1 MMIITF
7 ATPAVSS
14 ISGRIDRLFDED
26 WKFHR
31 GRCPTTTAALSSC
44 ADPSFN
50 DSGWRD
56 VRLPHDWSIEDLP
69 AREEDAEFPVLG
81 VRYGEWKLQIG
92 DDGNWSSPGY
102 DDSRWMP
109 AKGGEDWRSYG
120 AQWQAAN
127 VTGWYR
133 QRLTVSEELAS
144 SAATVTLSLGTIAGT
159 DETFLNG
166 VRLGGTGSFDRPVSP
181 SDYVVLR
188 AYPIPAG
195 LLVGSGGTN
204 VIAIRS
210 RTIGGPG
217 VGPANGNGSFPGGLF
232 DDPIA
237 PVVEARVG
245 PFDPA
250 AALGSSL
257 IEGWKLGG
265 STSTGYTLG
274 GVGWYRKTFS
284 VDPGP
289 GRRVFLRFDGVYM
302 NATTWLNGVQL
313 GTHPYGYTTFE
324 YDITKHLNTND
335 NSDNLVAVLVNNN
348 GWNSRW
354 YSGSGI
360 YRHTHLRIVDA
371 VHIPLWGAHVTTPSI
386 TFTEPGHASHAVVA
400 VDTQVRNA
408 LALAAM
414 AKVEVVIGTSDFV
427 SPAKSATL
435 QLDGNE
441 TKNITVS
448 FELAGA
454 NQLWLWSTD
463 SPTLYLANITV
474 TTAGGHTDSLSV
486 AFGVR
491 TVSVSAA
498 TGLLLNGVPI
508 KLYGGCVHHANGPL
522 GARAIDR
529 AEERRV
535 ELLKAIGY
543 NAIRT
548 SHNPVSERFLDACDR
563 LGVLVMEETF
573 DCWSIAKHNQDYH
586 LYFEEWWQRD
596 TAAMVLRDRSRPS
609 VIMWSIGNEV
619 RPGHLPPAGLHTRAH
634 RAHRSPPPRRPLRMP
649 RPDPCLRSVSEP
661 QIPNR
666 WTDSVAAVAVA
677 LRDYVHALDPGSGR
691 AVTSAYPMLQIQ
703 DSKFLHD
710 LDVAGYNYAG
720 PGVYALSHSNVPNRT
735 MVGTESWGVDSFQ
748 MWSQV
753 WSMEYLIGDFIWTAM
768 DYLGETAIG
777 AASATGDVDEMS
789 GKHPFPWHVSNC
801 GDLDIVGH
809 QKAQSVYRTVLWGVE
824 KMAMLVHVP
833 DSHLEQVSAWGW
845 PEERSS
851 WTFPGQEG
859 EVLQVRVFARGC
871 ERVELMLN
879 QKRVGSA
886 PVQANFTAVFNV
898 TYAPGTLEAT
908 CANGT
913 EAIADRGARLTTA
926 GRPVALTA
934 APDRATIRGDPDDL
948 SYVTIV
954 VVDADGS
961 AVPDTAGV
969 LVRVALEGPAQL
981 LALGSGDPK
990 DPTSFSAVAR
1000 TAWRGRLVAIIQPI
1014 AGAAVGAVTLRAS
1027 APGLA
1032 NATALITTVASP
1044 SGGAGHRI

>member
-1 MMIITF
+1 MLLALLA
-7 ATPAVSS
+7 ATPVVSS
-14 ISGRIDRLFDED
+14 ISGRIDQLFDD
-26 WKFHR
+26 GWKFQR
-31 GRCPTTTAALSSC
+31 GRCPTGHSSC
-44 ADPSFN
+44 ADPSFD

-56 VRLPHDWSIEDLP
+56 IRLPHDWSIEDLP
-69 AREEDAEFPVLG
+69 SRDEDSEFPVLG

-92 DDGNWSSPGY
+92 DDGNWSDPGY
-102 DDSRWMP
+102 DDSGWKP

-120 AQWQAAN
+120 AEWQAAN

-133 QRLTVSEELAS
+133 QRLTVTEELAS
-144 SAATVTLSLGTIAGT
+144 SAETVTLSLGTIAGT

-166 VRLGGTGSFDRPVSP
+166 VRIGGTGSFDRLVSP
-181 SDYVVLR
+181 SDYVILR

-204 VIAIRS
+204 IVAIRS

-232 DDPIA
+232 DDPVA
-237 PVVEARVG
+237 PVDEARVG

-250 AALGSSL
+250 AALGQSL
-257 IEGWKLGG
+257 VEGWKLGG

-274 GVGWYRKTFS
+274 GVGWYRKTFTIDLTQLGGGS
-284 VDPGP
+284 
-289 GRRVFLRFDGVYM
+289 GRRVFLKFDGVYM

-324 YDITKHLNTND
+324 YELTEHLNANGS
-335 NSDNLVAVLVNNN
+335 NVVAVLVNNN

-360 YRHTHLRIVDA
+360 YRHTHLRIVDP
-371 VHIPLWGAHVTTPSI
+371 VHVPLWGAHVTTPSV

-408 LALAAM
+408 LASAVT
-414 AKVEVVIGTSDFV
+414 AKLEVVIGTSSFV
-427 SPAKSATL
+427 SPVKSATL
-435 QLDGNE
+435 RLDANE
-441 TKNITVS
+441 TKNVTVA

-454 NQLWLWSTD
+454 DQLRLWSPD
-463 SPTLYLANITV
+463 APTLYVANITV
-474 TTAGGHTDSLSV
+474 TTADGHADSLSV
-486 AFGVR
+486 TFGVR

-522 GARAIDR
+522 GSRAIDR

-535 ELLKAIGY
+535 ELLKGIGY

-548 SHNPVSERFLDACDR
+548 SHNPVSEQFLDACDR

-573 DCWSIAKHNQDYH
+573 DCWSIAKHNEDYH

-609 VIMWSIGNEV
+609 VIMWSIGNE
-619 RPGHLPPAGLHTRAH
+619 
-634 RAHRSPPPRRPLRMP
+634 
-649 RPDPCLRSVSEP
+649 
-661 QIPNR
+661 IPNR
-666 WTDSVAAVAVA
+666 WTDSVAAVAVS

-703 DSKFLHD
+703 DSKFLHA
-710 LDVAGYNYAG
+710 LDVAGYNYPG
-720 PGVYALSHSNVPNRT
+720 NGVYALSHTNVPNRT
-735 MVGTESWGVDSFQ
+735 MVGTESWGIDSYQ

-753 WSMEYLIGDFIWTAM
+753 WSNQYLIGDFIWTAM

-789 GKHPFPWHVSNC
+789 GRHPFPWHVSNC

-809 QKAQSVYRTVLWGVE
+809 QKAQSVYRTVLWGVA

-833 DSHLEQVSAWGW
+833 DSHAEQISPWGW

-871 ERVELMLN
+871 ERAELMLN
-879 QKRVGSA
+879 KRRVGSA

-913 EAIADRGARLTTA
+913 EAIADRSAALTTA
-926 GRPVALTA
+926 GAPVALTA
-934 APDRATIRGDPDDL
+934 TPDRATIRGNPDDL
-948 SYVTIV
+948 SYVTIT
-954 VVDADGS
+954 VVDAAGS

-969 LVRVALEGPAQL
+969 VVRVAVEGPAQL

-1000 TAWRGRLVAIIQPI
+1000 IAWRGRLVAIVQPI
-1014 AGAAVGAVTLRAS
+1014 AGAAVGTVTLRAS

-1032 NATALITTVASP
+1032 NATAVIRTVA
-1044 SGGAGHRI
+1044 GGVGHRV